1 MTINFTHLLKA
12 ALAMLTLGLFAI
24 TVAAPVT
31 LDGGLPVQK
40 VAYAKKGADDAADGP
55 DDNGGNSGPGG
66 GGADDA
72 PDGPD
77 DNGGNGAD
85 DAAGGADDDGTAD
98 QGPGDL

>member
-12 ALAMLTLGLFAI
+12 GLAMLTLGLFAL

-40 VAYAKKGADDAADGP
+40 AAYAKNGADDGPDAA
-55 DDNGGNSGPGG
+55 DDNGGH
-66 GGADDA
+66 GADDA

-77 DNGGNGAD
+77 
-85 DAAGGADDDGTAD
+85 GADDDGTPD
-98 QGPGDL
+98 QGPGDD